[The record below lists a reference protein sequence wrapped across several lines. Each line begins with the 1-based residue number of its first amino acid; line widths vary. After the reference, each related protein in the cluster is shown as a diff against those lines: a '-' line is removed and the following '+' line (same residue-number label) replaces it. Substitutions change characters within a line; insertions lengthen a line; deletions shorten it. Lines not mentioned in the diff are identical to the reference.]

1 MFGRFNRVQLD
12 EDIGNWTVYRLMNIN
27 EAGNVHRRL
36 RNSIQRGKSYGVG
49 VEIQTVTTR
58 PGRKYGMRK
67 ALAPPPPFPSTPLL
81 LFPPQN
87 KTVLIKNAHRNRTTF
102 TLRFTVNVN
111 EIFFPQKLRHSEI
124 KSSRLRDRKKP
135 PITAQSC
142 RISKIYRDL
151 HNAFRLFSAYENKRG
166 MGEGPHPVDYRLG
179 GAILLLILD

>member
-67 ALAPPPPFPSTPLL
+67 AL
-81 LFPPQN
+81 
-87 KTVLIKNAHRNRTTF
+87 
-102 TLRFTVNVN
+102 
-111 EIFFPQKLRHSEI
+111 
-124 KSSRLRDRKKP
+124 DR
-135 PITAQSC
+135 I
-142 RISKIYRDL
+142 D
-151 HNAFRLFSAYENKRG
+151 
-166 MGEGPHPVDYRLG
+166 
-179 GAILLLILD
+179 

>member
-1 MFGRFNRVQLD
+1 MFTVDSETQFNEGSPMEQGLRF
-12 EDIGNWTVYRLMNIN
+12 RLLQPGQG
-27 EAGNVHRRL
+27 ESTGCERL
-36 RNSIQRGKSYGVG
+36 Q
-49 VEIQTVTTR
+49 
-58 PGRKYGMRK
+58 
-67 ALAPPPPFPSTPLL
+67 PPPPFPSTPLL

>member
-1 MFGRFNRVQLD
+1 MFTVDSETQFNEGSPMEQGLRF
-12 EDIGNWTVYRLMNIN
+12 RLLQPGQG
-27 EAGNVHRRL
+27 ESTGCERL
-36 RNSIQRGKSYGVG
+36 Q
-49 VEIQTVTTR
+49 
-58 PGRKYGMRK
+58 
-67 ALAPPPPFPSTPLL
+67 
-81 LFPPQN
+81 
-87 KTVLIKNAHRNRTTF
+87 TVLIKNAHRNRTTF

-151 HNAFRLFSAYENKRG
+151 DNAFRLFSAYENKRG